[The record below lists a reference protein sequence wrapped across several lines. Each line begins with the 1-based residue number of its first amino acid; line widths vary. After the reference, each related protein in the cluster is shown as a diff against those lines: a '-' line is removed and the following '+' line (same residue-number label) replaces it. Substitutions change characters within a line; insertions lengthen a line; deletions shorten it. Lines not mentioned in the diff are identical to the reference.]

1 MDDDLIDEDWG
12 DGDDE
17 IAGVIDCPNCGAEVH
32 ELADCCPTCGEFIL
46 EESRPFQNKP
56 IWFLI
61 LGGAGII
68 AVILVFSGLIDLL

>member
-12 DGDDE
+12 DGDDDF
-17 IAGVIDCPNCGAEVH
+17 AGVINCPNCGAEVH
-32 ELADCCPTCGEFIL
+32 ELADSCPKCGVFIL
-46 EESRPFQNKP
+46 EESRPLQGKP

-68 AVILVFSGLIDLL
+68 AVILVLTGLISLL